1 MASTN
6 VLERLWRDDEF
17 LLIYRDLSIKIQTC
31 AILSNREPPPAPRLP
46 PPPGSSAGGLKP

>member
-31 AILSNREPPPAPRLP
+31 AILSNREPPPAP
-46 PPPGSSAGGLKP
+46 PPPGSPPPAPPPGG